1 MTDNIDDVVAAA
13 ESIGP
18 NEVVL
23 IELSH
28 GSILADLDDVPK
40 AVPFSIY
47 VLLPTLIVAALSCS
61 LSKIC
66 HDACRPL
73 IACCSQRLAFHRH
86 PRFVQMGS
94 YRESDAEREKTTTF
108 NGSGTHLVMQACEC
122 EGVFSGKIMPSAGL
136 GA

>member
-61 LSKIC
+61 LSKIS

-86 PRFVQMGS
+86 PRLCKWDRIAKATRSVRKQ
-94 YRESDAEREKTTTF
+94 R
-108 NGSGTHLVMQACEC
+108 HLMVLAR
-122 EGVFSGKIMPSAGL
+122 IW
-136 GA
+136 